1 MFGVAASGSAVGKLN
16 ICAQQHSVI
25 IFIIYINTKKYT
37 HIQASYYIQIIYMI
51 NTI

>member
-1 MFGVAASGSAVGKLN
+1 MDSELLLLVF
-16 ICAQQHSVI
+16 II